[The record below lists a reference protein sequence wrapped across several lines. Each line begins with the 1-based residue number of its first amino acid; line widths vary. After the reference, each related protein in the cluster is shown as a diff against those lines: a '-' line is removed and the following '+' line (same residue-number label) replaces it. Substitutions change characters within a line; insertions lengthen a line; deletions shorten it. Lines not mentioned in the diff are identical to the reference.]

1 MVNKGQFNFIK
12 YENIGIEMI
21 HVKIKIIIINQW
33 LQKYDLFVRN
43 EKYYT
48 FKITTEVACL
58 SSIDSSAFFS

>member
-1 MVNKGQFNFIK
+1 
-12 YENIGIEMI
+12 MI
-21 HVKIKIIIINQW
+21 RVKIKIIIINQW